1 MARERLT
8 DKLLRLTEE
17 NAALKAEISACK
29 SALDVERKIRKEN
42 ENLLNIISK
51 DKSELDSKYF
61 QEQEKA
67 FRLKLALKSYHDF
80 ATYQFWWL
88 NRDHDLGLDLNLCHF
103 GWDEITDREIIN
115 ELFPEKKREENEAKW
130 EAQWQRLHRYKARCS
145 SGPLRI
151 ELDDIWK
158 SFKTVSNGSK

>member
-29 SALDVERKIRKEN
+29 SVLDIERKNRKAT
-42 ENLLNIISK
+42 ENLLGIIHK
-51 DKSELDSKYF
+51 DKLELDGKYF
-61 QEQEKA
+61 QEQKRA
-67 FRLKLALKSYHDF
+67 YRLENALKIYHDF

-88 NRDHDLGLDLNLCHF
+88 NRDHDLGLDLNLCYF
-103 GWDEITDREIIN
+103 GWDNITDREIIN
-115 ELFPEKKREENEAKW
+115 ELFPEKKREENEAEW
-130 EAQWQRLHRYKARCS
+130 EAQWQRLHRCKVRCS
-145 SGPLRI
+145 SGPLRT

-158 SFKTVSNGSK
+158 SFKTVSNGGK